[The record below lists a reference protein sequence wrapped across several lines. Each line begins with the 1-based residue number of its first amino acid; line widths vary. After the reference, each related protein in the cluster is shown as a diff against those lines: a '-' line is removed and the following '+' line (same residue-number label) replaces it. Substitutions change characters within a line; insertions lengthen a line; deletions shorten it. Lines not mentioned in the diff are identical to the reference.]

1 MCWLPWLTTSPNLLR
16 LSGNG
21 YLRRYRLRTL
31 SSHHSCLWSKQEGC
45 VEAHLP
51 TKQSTPGPQARL
63 PSPHEHAGWPRS
75 AAVAACQ
82 GPPPPVGLIWRIRD
96 PRVFARFA
104 HESRRARAG
113 VLWCSF
119 LPDSSDLP
127 PRVAFAIGRAYGPAV
142 SRNLLRR
149 RLRSILAG
157 ADLASGWY
165 LFGAKPAAAERS
177 FTDLVADITS
187 LTGQCQRLSVAVTN
201 TSSGPVASS
210 PAVSGKLSSIKAVT
224 GSVTAVGV
232 SGALPPAP

>member
-63 PSPHEHAGWPRS
+63 PSPHEHAGWPRG
-75 AAVAACQ
+75 AAVTARQ

-104 HESRRARAG
+104 HEGRRARAG
-113 VLWCSF
+113 ALWCSF

-127 PRVAFAIGRAYGPAV
+127 PRVAFAIGRAYGGAV

-149 RLRSILAG
+149 RLRSILTG
-157 ADLASGWY
+157 ADLASGSY

-177 FTDLVADITS
+177 FTELVAAINS

-201 TSSGPVASS
+201 TSSGPAAPVQATS
-210 PAVSGKLSSIKAVT
+210 VKVT